1 MSNQAINDNA
11 INEVLKSINYMIQ
24 TALKKTTQ
32 CYNGLVVS
40 SSNNGKWNVQYNGE
54 VHSLPVYGAA
64 VPTLNSLV
72 NIIND
77 IPNGNDWAEYLSI
90 NNNKEIR
97 LLKPFD
103 EGRLSKKDKYFIQL
117 ISDKYKTYTTS
128 QLVDYTHTLPEWKEP
143 KDTNHKIR
151 FVDIMKALGKSDEEI
166 IYAKKEYDG
175 LSELYASLGL
185 K

>member
-1 MSNQAINDNA
+1 MFDEKRMLQIISYLLSLNNNEMDKLKLIKELYLIDRVSIDEDNSSVSGDELFSLKYGPVLSN
-11 INEVLKSINYMIQ
+11 
-24 TALKKTTQ
+24 
-32 CYNGLVVS
+32 
-40 SSNNGKWNVQYNGE
+40 
-54 VHSLPVYGAA
+54 
-64 VPTLNSLV
+64 TL

-90 NNNKEIR
+90 NNNKKIR
-97 LLKPFD
+97 LIKPFD

-143 KDTNHKIR
+143 EDTNRKIR

>member
-1 MSNQAINDNA
+1 MFDEKRMLQIISYLLSLNNNEMDKLKLIKELYLIDRVSIDEDNSSVSGDEFFSLKYGPVLSN
-11 INEVLKSINYMIQ
+11 
-24 TALKKTTQ
+24 
-32 CYNGLVVS
+32 
-40 SSNNGKWNVQYNGE
+40 
-54 VHSLPVYGAA
+54 
-64 VPTLNSLV
+64 TL

-97 LLKPFD
+97 LIKPFD

-143 KDTNHKIR
+143 EGTNHKIR

>member
-1 MSNQAINDNA
+1 MFDEKRMLQIISYLLSLNNNEMDKLKLIQELYLIDRVSIDEDNSSVSGDDFFSLKYGPVLSN
-11 INEVLKSINYMIQ
+11 
-24 TALKKTTQ
+24 
-32 CYNGLVVS
+32 
-40 SSNNGKWNVQYNGE
+40 
-54 VHSLPVYGAA
+54 
-64 VPTLNSLV
+64 TL

-90 NNNKEIR
+90 NNNKKIR
-97 LLKPFD
+97 LIKPFD

>member
-1 MSNQAINDNA
+1 MFDEKRMLQIISYLLSLNNNEMDKLKLIEELYLIDRASIDENNTSVSGDEFFSLKYGPVLSN
-11 INEVLKSINYMIQ
+11 
-24 TALKKTTQ
+24 
-32 CYNGLVVS
+32 
-40 SSNNGKWNVQYNGE
+40 
-54 VHSLPVYGAA
+54 
-64 VPTLNSLV
+64 TL

-97 LLKPFD
+97 LIKPFD

-117 ISDKYKTYTTS
+117 ISDKYKTYTTL
-128 QLVDYTHTLPEWKEP
+128 QLVDYAHTLPEWKEP
-143 KDTNHKIR
+143 EDTNRKIR